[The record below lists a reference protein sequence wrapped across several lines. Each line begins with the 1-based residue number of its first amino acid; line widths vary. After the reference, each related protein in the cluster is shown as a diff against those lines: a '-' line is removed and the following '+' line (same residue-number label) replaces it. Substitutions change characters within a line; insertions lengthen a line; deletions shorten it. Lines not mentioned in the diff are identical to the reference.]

1 MSNTNATT
9 DAHFRNAL
17 GAFATGVTI
26 VTTKDADGGDVGLTA
41 NSFNSVSLDPPMVL
55 WSLAKTS
62 ANLLAFKTNPYFAV
76 HVLSANQQE
85 LSDRFAKRGA
95 DKFGGL
101 VVGRGI
107 GGIAL
112 LDGCSARFQC
122 RTAFQ
127 YGGGDHVIFVGEVN
141 KFDHSELEPLVFHG
155 GKYAKVRPRLS
166 IVGSASDEVDSSFR
180 KDFLGYLLGFA
191 SSRLQAP
198 VLARCAELGLS
209 EEEYYVLTILV
220 ANPDSSVAEID
231 KMLALTGSYLSDE
244 RMGVLA
250 AKDLIEFRDVGATRT
265 LHLTEKGREASI
277 QIYVVAKAAEATAE
291 MVLDY
296 DETMLLK
303 QMLRR
308 IIAKMLEHDNNG

>member
-1 MSNTNATT
+1 MSTT
-9 DAHFRNAL
+9 TADTHFRGAL

-26 VTTKDADGGDVGLTA
+26 VTTKDSAGHDVGLTA

-62 ANLLAFKTNPYFAV
+62 ANLQAFKTNPHFAV
-76 HVLSANQQE
+76 HVLSAGQQA
-85 LSDRFAKRGA
+85 LSDLFAKRGA
-95 DKFGGL
+95 DKFSGL
-101 VVGRGI
+101 LVGRGL
-107 GGIAL
+107 GGVAL

-122 RTAFQ
+122 KTAFQ
-127 YGGGDHVIFVGEVN
+127 YDGGDHVIFVGAVN
-141 KFDHSELEPLVFHG
+141 EFDHSDLEPLVFHG
-155 GKYAKVRPRLS
+155 GKYAEVRPRLPA
-166 IVGSASDEVDSSFR
+166 IETTNDEVESSFR

-191 SSRLQAP
+191 SARLQAP
-198 VLARCAELGLS
+198 VLTRCAELGLS

-220 ANPDSSVAEID
+220 ANPDSSVAQID

-244 RMGVLA
+244 RMSILA
-250 AKDLIEFRDVGATRT
+250 AKDLIEFRHDGATRT

-277 QIYVVAKAAEATAE
+277 KIYVVAKAAEATAE
-291 MVLDY
+291 MALDF

-308 IIAKMLEHDNNG
+308 IIAKMLEHDSNA